1 MTNKYEKSR
10 KELRIDKCSISSC
23 KNLNDAYT
31 TFCSKECLD
40 MFVKKHKLNG
50 NIALFKELM
59 SRPPEELHP
68 EIRQQK

>member
-68 EIRQQK
+68 EIRKQK

>member
-1 MTNKYEKSR
+1 MEKEFKKIR

-31 TFCSKECLD
+31 TFCSEECIQI
-40 MFVKKHKLNG
+40 FINKHKLNG

-68 EIRQQK
+68 EITKK